1 MSLNRFQIW
10 WDLRIS
16 VAYRIAPWKLQ
27 LHYYY
32 KFLQWMKMLHACISI
47 AVHILEKLLRVKGW
61 GESCMP
67 RCTLRRRPQM
77 RWSIWLTQPV
87 ISVGGVGTLLCHI
100 SQLSENTNRWSDS
113 TCHLVNC
120 PTRQSLLL
128 FIGSL
133 HWLSS
138 WQWWHP
144 HKWSHHPVLD
154 FHTQITRKYST
165 AMCY

>member
-1 MSLNRFQIW
+1 MWVCSMIQVDRLRQKLSFPLILYAWGPKDRGQVLHLLHLHCNNVLQIVFKFDMTFW
-10 WDLRIS
+10 CQLHTEF
-16 VAYRIAPWKLQ
+16 APWKLQ

-47 AVHILEKLLRVKGW
+47 AGHILEKLLRVKGW

-100 SQLSENTNRWSDS
+100 SQLSENTNRWSAS
-113 TCHLVNC
+113 TCHLC
-120 PTRQSLLL
+120 WR
-128 FIGSL
+128 
-133 HWLSS
+133 
-138 WQWWHP
+138 
-144 HKWSHHPVLD
+144 
-154 FHTQITRKYST
+154 
-165 AMCY
+165 C